1 MSKEFEEVVL
11 KKLDVLTTEVKDT
24 NQRLSNLEEEV
35 NDTKQRLSTLENEVK
50 DTNQRLN
57 TLEIDVKETKQDLQE
72 LSKETKQ
79 NLLQLAKDTNEIV
92 TDLRQKFVVF
102 DFEINKKID
111 TLFDAN
117 TVNLEKHVYF
127 QEKIISL
134 DEKNFNHDIRI
145 SALEDAT
152 KSLTA

>member
-11 KKLDVLTTEVKDT
+11 KKLDVLTDQIKDT
-24 NQRLSNLEEEV
+24 NQRL
-35 NDTKQRLSTLENEVK
+35 DTLEDEMK
-50 DTNQRLN
+50 Y
-57 TLEIDVKETKQDLQE
+57 
-72 LSKETKQ
+72 TKQ
-79 NLLQLAKDTNEIV
+79 NLLQLAKDTNQRISYLEVEMKDTKEIV

-111 TLFDAN
+111 TISDAN
-117 TVNLEKHVYF
+117 KVNLEKHAYF

-145 SALEDAT
+145 SALEDVT

>member
-11 KKLDVLTTEVKDT
+11 KKLDDLVTE
-24 NQRLSNLEEEV
+24 
-35 NDTKQRLSTLENEVK
+35 
-50 DTNQRLN
+50 
-57 TLEIDVKETKQDLQE
+57 VKETKQDLQ
-72 LSKETKQ
+72 
-79 NLLQLAKDTNEIV
+79 QLAKDTNQRLDTLEIEMKETNQRISYLEVEMKDTKEIV

-117 TVNLEKHVYF
+117 KVNLEKHAYF

-134 DEKNFNHDIRI
+134 DDKNFNHDIRI
-145 SALEDAT
+145 SALEDVT